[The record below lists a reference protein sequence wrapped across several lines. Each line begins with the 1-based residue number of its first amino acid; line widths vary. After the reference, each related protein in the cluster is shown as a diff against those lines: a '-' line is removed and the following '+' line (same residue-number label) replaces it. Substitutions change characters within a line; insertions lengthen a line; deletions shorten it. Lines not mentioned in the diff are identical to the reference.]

1 MSAETALAHAGL
13 SGENWKREV
22 VGQMVADPVVKRSKL
37 VLGNLKG
44 QKLTELRL
52 PARSL
57 EKDDQITS
65 DGQRRRAAQIL
76 LHQRQG
82 EVDTSSHPGR
92 GPDRAVLHE
101 NGIGLD
107 MD

>member
-1 MSAETALAHAGL
+1 MSAETAFAHAGL
-13 SGENWKREV
+13 SGENRKREV

-65 DGQRRRAAQIL
+65 DGQRRRAA
-76 LHQRQG
+76 
-82 EVDTSSHPGR
+82 EVQTVPSCTKMGSGSTWMAGNR
-92 GPDRAVLHE
+92 RARSAQ
-101 NGIGLD
+101 NAQ
-107 MD
+107 